1 MQPRMDYFKEM
12 YRKAM
17 RFRVLRAAGSG
28 AAGVLVQ
35 TLVFEVAGIWLGLVR
50 PSTAVI
56 IGAEFGIITNFLIA
70 NRYVFGDAPAGK
82 WLTRLVRFH
91 LVIAVSLCIQWL
103 CVRMAELVTHDI
115 FVIHAAYIAGI
126 LIGFAFNY
134 MGYKLW
140 VWKHADANAS
150 SGTQ

>member
-1 MQPRMDYFKEM
+1 MQPRMDYFYNI

-35 TLVFEVAGIWLGLVR
+35 TLIFEVAGIWLGLVR

-56 IGAEFGIITNFLIA
+56 IGAEFGIITNFFIA
-70 NRYVFGDAPAGK
+70 NRYVFGDAPAGR
-82 WLTRLVRFH
+82 LLSRLVRFH

-103 CVRMAELVTHDI
+103 CVRSAELVTHNI
-115 FVIHAAYIAGI
+115 FVINAAYVAGI

-140 VWKHADANAS
+140 VWRHTS
-150 SGTQ
+150 PSGDTR

>member
-1 MQPRMDYFKEM
+1 
-12 YRKAM
+12 M

-35 TLVFEVAGIWLGLVR
+35 TLIFEVVGIWLGLVR

-70 NRYVFGDAPAGK
+70 NRYVFGDAPAGR
-82 WLTRLVRFH
+82 LLVRLVRFH

-103 CVRMAELVTHDI
+103 CVRGAELVTHNI
-115 FVIHAAYIAGI
+115 FVLHAAYIAGV
-126 LIGFAFNY
+126 LLGFAFNY

-140 VWKHADANAS
+140 VWRRPSPLND
-150 SGTQ
+150 TR